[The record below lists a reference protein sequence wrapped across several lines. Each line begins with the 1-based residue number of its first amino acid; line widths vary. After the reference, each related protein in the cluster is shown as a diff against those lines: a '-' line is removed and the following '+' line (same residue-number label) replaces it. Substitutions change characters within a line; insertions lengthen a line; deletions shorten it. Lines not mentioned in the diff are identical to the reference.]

1 MHFQRGCG
9 PMETLGG
16 FAYPVAWKGI
26 KTPVLF
32 RLAACFL
39 HFQNLHLQGIF
50 VYREPALREDLQRGR
65 ADLFVTPAQHST
77 S

>member
-1 MHFQRGCG
+1 MA
-9 PMETLGG
+9 L
-16 FAYPVAWKGI
+16 KGI

-32 RLAACFL
+32 HLAVCFL
-39 HFQNLHLQGIF
+39 HLQNLHLQGTL
-50 VYREPALREDLQRGR
+50 VYREPALIEDFQRGK